1 MILVEK
7 TDNPNYLRVTA
18 EKTVFNFLQLHFTVK
33 DKKAFWSPL
42 YRAKKWDGKIR
53 FLRSDGTIL
62 SGLLVEIL
70 RIAKINHWAVQ
81 FEKELVLNQFKFERN
96 EIELS
101 LKGETLYPDQI
112 EALEKILKY
121 NYGLAKLPTSQ
132 GKSYIEVA
140 MLNLF
145 RLKGLKNMILIVPRQ
160 SLVEQI
166 FEDLVLKSPFI
177 KPEECGRLYGE
188 RKEWDRPVIVATWQ
202 SLTTLLQLDKTY
214 GKRFELLIQDEVHVA
229 SASAKVVHEVITS
242 FAAKYKYGFSAT
254 VISRDSDKL
263 EYFNSV
269 SLFGPITAS
278 NTIKK
283 LQADKRISDAEI
295 RVKLLSYPIQP
306 EIKTYKEYEDFI
318 RYNPKRREYIVELV
332 KEARLRMPKSNGL
345 ILIRNVD
352 FAKEM
357 TDMLREIFG
366 DSVHLIEGSIKIDD
380 RIDIKNTIKENENQ
394 ILVATTGTFGMG
406 ENIKN
411 LHWLILLQARKS
423 EVEAI
428 QQVGRLL
435 RVFPGK
441 TKAVIYDITDNL
453 IVVREVEEEDEH
465 GIKTIKTVRKNFGK
479 RHLKKRI
486 DVFQTYGLEVVGI
499 EKVFLT

>member
-1 MILVEK
+1 MITIDK
-7 TDNPNYLRVTA
+7 TDNPNYLRVKA
-18 EKTVFNFLQLHFTVK
+18 EKSIFSFLQSHFSVK
-33 DKKAFWSPL
+33 DKNAFWSPL

-53 FLRSDGTIL
+53 FLHADGLIL

-70 RIAKINHWAVQ
+70 RISKINHWEVQ
-81 FEKELVLNQFKFERN
+81 FDKDLILNKFKFQRP

-101 LKGETLYPDQI
+101 LKGATLYEDQV
-112 EALEKILKY
+112 EAIQKIIKY
-121 NYGLAKLPTSQ
+121 NYGLSKLPTSA

-145 RLKGLKNMILIVPRQ
+145 RLKGIKNMILIVPRA

-166 FEDLVLKSPFI
+166 FEDLVLKSPYI
-177 KPEECGRLYGE
+177 NPEECGRLYGD

-202 SLTTLLQLDKTY
+202 SLTTLLELDPKY
-214 GKRFELLIQDEVHVA
+214 GERFELLIQDEVHVA
-229 SASAKVVHEVITS
+229 SSAAKVVQKVITS
-242 FAAKYKYGFSAT
+242 FPCKLKYGFSAT
-254 VISRDSDKL
+254 IISRDSDKL

-283 LQADKRISDAEI
+283 LQADNRISDAEI
-295 RVKLLSYPIQP
+295 RVKLLNYPIQP

-318 RYNPKRREYIVELV
+318 RYSPKRREYIVDLV
-332 KEARLRMPKSNGL
+332 KEAKNRMPKSNGL

-357 TDMLREIFG
+357 ADMLTETFDG
-366 DSVHLIEGSIKIDD
+366 NVHLIEGSIKVDD
-380 RIDIKNTIKENENQ
+380 RIDIKDTIKDGENQ
-394 ILVATTGTFGMG
+394 VLVATTGTFGMG

-411 LHWLILLQARKS
+411 LHWLILVQARKS

-441 TKAVIYDITDNL
+441 TKAIIYDITDNL
-453 IVVREVEEEDEH
+453 IVVREMEKEDES
-465 GIKTIKTVRKNFGK
+465 GIKTQYTVRKNFGK

-486 DVFQTYGLEVVGI
+486 EVFQKYGLDVVGI
-499 EKVFLT
+499 ENIFLT